1 MFDKGLDS
9 GLLAQLNKEG
19 SCVQAAFVADNE
31 EDDVQDFNDA
41 DSQATVAECANSHS
55 EDEEVVDVDSA
66 DEESAYAFLIGD
78 DNKAVDDALGL
89 S

>member
-1 MFDKGLDS
+1 M
-9 GLLAQLNKEG
+9 
-19 SCVQAAFVADNE
+19 QAAFVADNE
-31 EDDVQDFNDA
+31 EDDVQDFNDS
-41 DSQATVAECANSHS
+41 DSQATVSECANFNSED

-66 DEESAYAFLIGD
+66 DEESPYASLIGD